1 MAGCGCVA
9 GQVKTNQADARRRQG
24 LAVTGKEEVVLPFQ
38 NSEVRQPPTT
48 HHLLPRQGS
57 SSSSGVV
64 T

>member
-38 NSEVRQPPTT
+38 NTEVRPPATHHLPPTT
-48 HHLLPRQGS
+48 TGQQQQQ
-57 SSSSGVV
+57 
-64 T
+64 